1 MYNHKITLLACLILL
16 SNHALA
22 LSTDR
27 EQPIEIAAD
36 QAQIDN
42 MAGIAIYEGNV
53 IVTQGSIRIDAQT
66 LTINYSKQHNIEKAV
81 AVGKPA
87 RFKQRLDSGEDIK
100 AKAKEMEYNAL
111 ENMLNLRIEAELRK
125 GNQGIDNYISYAPFI
140 SYDTQRGIIIAN
152 KGQQKEGR
160 ITMTFKPKPKE

>member
-1 MYNHKITLLACLILL
+1 MLMVLL

-36 QAQIDN
+36 RAQIDN
-42 MAGIAIYEGNV
+42 MKGIAIYEGNV
-53 IVTQGSIRIDAQT
+53 IVSQGSIRIDAET
-66 LTINYSKQHNIEKAV
+66 LTIKYSKQHDIEKAI
-81 AVGKPA
+81 AIGKPA
-87 RFKQRLDSGEDIK
+87 HFKQRLDSGEDIK

-111 ENMLNLRIEAELRK
+111 ENMLNLRINAELRK
-125 GNQGIDNYISYAPFI
+125 GNKGIDNYISLAPFI
-140 SYDTQRGIIIAN
+140 SYDTQRGIITAD
-152 KGQQKEGR
+152 KGKEKNGR